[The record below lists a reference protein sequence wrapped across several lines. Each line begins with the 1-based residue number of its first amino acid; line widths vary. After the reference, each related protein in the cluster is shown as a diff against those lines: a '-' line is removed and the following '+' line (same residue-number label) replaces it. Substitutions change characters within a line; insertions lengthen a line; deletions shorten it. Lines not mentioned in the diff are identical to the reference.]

1 MSQVYDIKEEGNKIS
16 GIIESI
22 EGASFTVSVLDN
34 TLYPKI
40 DFCVHLELDGVK

>member
-1 MSQVYDIKEEGNKIS
+1 MTQVYDIQEEGNKIS

-22 EGASFTVSVLDN
+22 EGASFTVDVLDN
-34 TLYPKI
+34 TLNPKV